1 MALSAPGIGSS
12 LDVNSIVQ
20 QLMAVEQRPLQALAQ
35 KEASYQAKLSAYGS
49 IKSGVS
55 AFKSAMEALTS
66 TDKFIS
72 SRVTVSNK
80 DALGV
85 TANGQA
91 VPGRYNIDIQALA
104 QSQKLSSGNYAATT
118 DTVGTGKLTI
128 QFGSYSEADGSFT
141 ANADKAAKTIEIE
154 PGNATLAGVRDAI
167 NAADAGVTATIINDG
182 VGYRLVLAAKDTGL
196 ANAMR
201 ISVSDDGGSG
211 LAALAYD
218 ASGDGPS
225 NLTET
230 VQARNAELTID
241 GIAISKASNTISDA
255 IDGVTLNLLDQAE
268 KTISVSITR
277 DNSGTKTAVD
287 NFVKAYNDLYGMLSN
302 MSAYNAETKQ
312 AGVLQG
318 DSTIRSMQTSLRTMM
333 STALDSAGGGLS
345 RMSDIGV
352 TIQVDGKLKVDSAKL
367 QKAIDD
373 PSKDIAT
380 LFASIA
386 KPSDSLV
393 SFVSAGAD
401 AKAGTHA
408 LEITQLATQGR
419 AEGSQAAAT
428 AITAGVNDKLML
440 EIDGVKATITL
451 NAGTYTAT
459 SLAAEL
465 QSKINGAAEL
475 RDNDVSVE
483 VTESGGVLTITS
495 ERYGSA
501 SKVQITGG
509 NARTGL
515 FGSVTSTDG
524 VDVAGTMGGQAAT
537 GSGRKLTGLGISL
550 DITGGALGPRGT
562 ISFAQGF
569 AERFVN
575 LAERFLADD
584 GVLDAR
590 QDGLNRSIKDI
601 ADRRDAFNL
610 RLETIEKRYRAQFT
624 ALDVMIAS
632 MQQTSSY
639 LQQQLASLP
648 KIGGE

>member
-1 MALSAPGIGSS
+1 
-12 LDVNSIVQ
+12 
-20 QLMAVEQRPLQALAQ
+20 
-35 KEASYQAKLSAYGS
+35 
-49 IKSGVS
+49 
-55 AFKSAMEALTS
+55 
-66 TDKFIS
+66 
-72 SRVTVSNK
+72 
-80 DALGV
+80 
-85 TANGQA
+85 
-91 VPGRYNIDIQALA
+91 
-104 QSQKLSSGNYAATT
+104 KLSSGNYAATT

-255 IDGVTLNLLDQAE
+255 IYGVTLNLLDQAE

-419 AEGSQAAAT
+419 AEGSQA
-428 AITAGVNDKLML
+428 
-440 EIDGVKATITL
+440 
-451 NAGTYTAT
+451 
-459 SLAAEL
+459 
-465 QSKINGAAEL
+465 
-475 RDNDVSVE
+475 
-483 VTESGGVLTITS
+483 
-495 ERYGSA
+495 
-501 SKVQITGG
+501 
-509 NARTGL
+509 
-515 FGSVTSTDG
+515 
-524 VDVAGTMGGQAAT
+524 
-537 GSGRKLTGLGISL
+537 
-550 DITGGALGPRGT
+550 
-562 ISFAQGF
+562 
-569 AERFVN
+569 
-575 LAERFLADD
+575 
-584 GVLDAR
+584 
-590 QDGLNRSIKDI
+590 
-601 ADRRDAFNL
+601 
-610 RLETIEKRYRAQFT
+610 
-624 ALDVMIAS
+624 
-632 MQQTSSY
+632 
-639 LQQQLASLP
+639 
-648 KIGGE
+648 